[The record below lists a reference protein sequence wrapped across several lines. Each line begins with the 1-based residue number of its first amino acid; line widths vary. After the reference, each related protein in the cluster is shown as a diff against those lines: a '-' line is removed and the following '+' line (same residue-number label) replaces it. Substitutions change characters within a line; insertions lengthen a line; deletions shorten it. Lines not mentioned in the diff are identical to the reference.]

1 MRRWMGST
9 WVRRLLAG
17 GVALFLI
24 AGLFLGGAQPQA
36 VNLVP
41 APWDKLAHLG
51 VYALL
56 SLSCG
61 LAAPVSLRLAPLVG
75 LLAALTLGL
84 LDEWHQVSL
93 PGRQADLA
101 DWLADAAGALLGAGL
116 LLVLVRVT
124 GGQHDVH
131 G

>member
-1 MRRWMGST
+1 MGST

-17 GVALFLI
+17 GVAMLLI

-36 VNLVP
+36 VNLVS

-56 SLSCG
+56 ALSCG
-61 LAAPVSLRLAPLVG
+61 LAAPVPLRLAPGVG
-75 LLAALTLGL
+75 LLAALALGL
-84 LDEWHQVSL
+84 LDEWHQAGL
-93 PGRQADLA
+93 PGRQANLG

-116 LLVLVRVT
+116 LRIK
-124 GGQHDVH
+124 GGRRDVH
-131 G
+131 R